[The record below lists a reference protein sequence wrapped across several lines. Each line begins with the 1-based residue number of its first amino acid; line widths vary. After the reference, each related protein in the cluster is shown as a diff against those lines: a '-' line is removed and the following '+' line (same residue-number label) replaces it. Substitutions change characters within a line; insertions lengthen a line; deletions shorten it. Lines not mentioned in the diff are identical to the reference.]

1 MDEVRPGPDYSS
13 APLADFGQPRDP
25 EWIHDAV
32 SASKWVS
39 SHGKIICEGIIST
52 PLGLAGWEWCPF

>member
-13 APLADFGQPRDP
+13 APLADFGQPGGS

-32 SASKWVS
+32 HASKWVS
-39 SHGKIICEGIIST
+39 SYGKIST
-52 PLGLAGWEWCPF
+52 GPVP